1 MGYHGKC
8 IETVIRQ
15 LDRFKPEKD
24 SAEQLLE
31 DTAASLQA
39 LSFAKQ
45 AFVLEVLSGCLEYW
59 QPLAVVVEAF
69 YAQDGRLCLWADYN
83 RFLVTC
89 YLATFQL
96 QELGF
101 QRFSS
106 IVRSQP
112 ADKMRKFLA
121 FFFNPSNLTSWVP
134 DEWSLLYEKELVQ
147 TWTARLLRWQPEVQ
161 GLINQLERAATV
173 QPPSSKA
180 KATEPKKF
188 NLTVPRPR
196 GLPVPEPVP
205 VMAKPRPVPRSTY
218 QLPREPQ
225 VLEMTRSLNRRKAE
239 ELLLKA
245 NLEEMRCAMPWARGQ
260 PPRQCLKK
268 LRLPYADQI
277 DQTPK
282 LTFYPPNEVPVKL
295 NTTAILREGA
305 LYQRQVEKELQR
317 VDRLMDGAGDFSE
330 FLEWQQKMQARDR
343 AEQRAAD
350 ACRRLQG
357 KLSREEAA
365 LARQQLLQHNQRR
378 AAQKKEEMVELM
390 QRRAQRRLQ
399 EERSAKE
406 RVEQAVEDQKNIKAA
421 QTKLLRDRRQADPG
435 ARPGRGDVGR
445 GVAGAAGP
453 AQGGPAAPGGGEARP
468 DHPGQAR
475 PEPGAAGGAGADR
488 AVPRGHGPGCG
499 PEAQGAGGGSGGRA
513 RAGAAAP
520 DPGGG
525 RAPQAGGPAHRAGL
539 AGLVPQAA
547 GAAGGAAL
555 AEAGAEPGAQAA
567 GAAAGGLGLWA
578 REPPGGRLNEIPASP
593 ERGQHVLGPRT
604 PVIKRATRLCAS
616 SRSAAPTARP
626 AACPELHLPRVV
638 LRMET
643 A

>member
-421 QTKLLRDRRQADPG
+421 QTKLLRDRRQAAQELTAETQALLRQRSEA
-435 ARPGRGDVGR
+435 AREEQRR
-445 GVAGAAGP
+445 RCELIA
-453 AQGGPAAPGGGEARP
+453 
-468 DHPGQAR
+468 HL
-475 PEPGAAGGAGADR
+475 R
-488 AVPRGHGPGCG
+488 AMETQPTRKGKLVDLTQIPGHGLEGEMSVVELRERLALLKEAQQRQEEEKRDQIIQGKRARSQELQAALERIALCRAAMGRAAALRPRVQEAALADERVRELQRRIQEVAEHRRQAAQPTVPASRASYPKRRAQLEAQHWLKLEQSLERRLRALQQEGSACG
-499 PEAQGAGGGSGGRA
+499 PESHLE
-513 RAGAAAP
+513 AA
-520 DPGGG
+520 
-525 RAPQAGGPAHRAGL
+525 
-539 AGLVPQAA
+539 
-547 GAAGGAAL
+547 
-555 AEAGAEPGAQAA
+555 
-567 GAAAGGLGLWA
+567 
-578 REPPGGRLNEIPASP
+578 
-593 ERGQHVLGPRT
+593 
-604 PVIKRATRLCAS
+604 
-616 SRSAAPTARP
+616 
-626 AACPELHLPRVV
+626 
-638 LRMET
+638 
-643 A
+643 